1 MAQTQVEERFGS
13 SNDLFDNAITTD
25 IQRSKF
31 DLSRK
36 NLFTADVGMII
47 PIDIIASSQ
56 RTAAAIYHSGSVGK
70 CAYTDAH
77 RSDNTS
83 GAQTPWRCQLHW
95 QVGQAESI

>member
-13 SNDLFDNAITTD
+13 SNDLFDNAVTTD

-47 PIDIIASSQ
+47 PIDIIPTLPNDDFDISVKYKSK
-56 RTAAAIYHSGSVGK
+56 IYSLSTTFSGIL
-70 CAYTDAH
+70 Y
-77 RSDNTS
+77 SDQS
-83 GAQTPWRCQLHW
+83 
-95 QVGQAESI
+95 